1 MQSLTIVVCHSMMS
15 YPSNWEYKH
24 SSIFTAFRVYYRGT
38 ELDPNVFPPVPP
50 ELAEAPTKKNTVI
63 IPHTTVKS
71 EKASP
76 KRASSA
82 NHAAVAAAST
92 TTTSIATGGGGGGG
106 GGSDSQDRVLYLTE
120 IKLHAELLSTFQG
133 VVPDEEIAERKRA
146 LYDALPPP
154 PKKFKAAGAKK

>member
-1 MQSLTIVVCHSMMS
+1 M
-15 YPSNWEYKH
+15 
-24 SSIFTAFRVYYRGT
+24 
-38 ELDPNVFPPVPP
+38 DPNVFPPVPP

-82 NHAAVAAAST
+82 NHAAVAAASAT
-92 TTTSIATGGGGGGG
+92 TTTTGGGGGGG

-133 VVPDEEIAERKRA
+133 VVPDEEIAERSRA

-154 PKKFKAAGAKK
+154 PKKFKAAGAKEGMVCDGV

>member
-1 MQSLTIVVCHSMMS
+1 M
-15 YPSNWEYKH
+15 
-24 SSIFTAFRVYYRGT
+24 
-38 ELDPNVFPPVPP
+38 DPNVFPPVPP

-82 NHAAVAAAST
+82 NHAAVVAAST
-92 TTTSIATGGGGGGG
+92 TTTTTTGGGGGGG